1 MDVKW
6 WLLRAVMMRQLCQL
20 AGSAGGGLIASDMCC
35 SWVEAIASDQWMND
49 NQMSIEVLLWD
60 SREEVNYHQDSPGCL
75 PGEHVRAPAVHP
87 LRQLHCGAWG
97 QGCQAHPVCWWH
109 PMNIGCWS
117 QSQASHD
124 TLPTSQMKKW
134 WMWCKKLHLSH
145 PLPHRY
151 KNSVI
156 DFLIASGWIS
166 MSY

>member
-35 SWVEAIASDQWMND
+35 SWVEATASDQWMND
-49 NQMSIEVLLWD
+49 NQMSIEARLEGRSLPPTKPSMLKGVFQGSILRPLLYNLYINCFVVLEDEDAKLNLYAYD
-60 SREEVNYHQDSPGCL
+60 NQTSIR
-75 PGEHVRAPAVHP
+75 
-87 LRQLHCGAWG
+87 
-97 QGCQAHPVCWWH
+97 
-109 PMNIGCWS
+109 CWS
-117 QSQASHD
+117 KSQASHD

-145 PLPHRY
+145 PLHHSY